1 MGNRPSIHP
10 VSFGAVFVLLL
21 LCFSQAELFG
31 QEWPAYSKL
40 DSSYTADDRAWD
52 SLQHR
57 LSLDSNDLDAW
68 LHLIELTK
76 KRGDFENELKFSTL
90 AAHRTPDSARAQF
103 ALADARLN
111 NGLVEEAITPLR
123 TALKIDPHYVRAL
136 TVLAEAYDMVYQHD
150 SALLYLDS
158 AINCNPRNAQAH
170 FQKAELLYR
179 IGRRV
184 ESIDH
189 YQAWAELQPFTAEPW
204 IKLGEAQ
211 CLVGDYENAL
221 ESLNYAMSLNADS
234 PDALF
239 LIVTAKQG
247 LGNTD
252 EAREAFRD
260 FFFRFPTHKKALE
273 AEELAR
279 ALGWK
284 PGGE

>member
-1 MGNRPSIHP
+1 MI
-10 VSFGAVFVLLL
+10 
-21 LCFSQAELFG
+21 G
-31 QEWPAYSKL
+31 QEWPAYNKL
-40 DSSYTADDRAWD
+40 DSSYTANDRAWD
-52 SLQHR
+52 SLQQTIA
-57 LSLDSNDLDAW
+57 LDSNNLDAW

-76 KRGDFENELKFSTL
+76 KRGDFENELRFSTL
-90 AAHRTPDSARAQF
+90 AARRTPDSARAQF

-111 NGLVEEAITPLR
+111 NGLVEEAIAPLR

-221 ESLNYAMSLNADS
+221 ESLSYAMSLNSDS

-239 LIVTAKQG
+239 LIATAKQG